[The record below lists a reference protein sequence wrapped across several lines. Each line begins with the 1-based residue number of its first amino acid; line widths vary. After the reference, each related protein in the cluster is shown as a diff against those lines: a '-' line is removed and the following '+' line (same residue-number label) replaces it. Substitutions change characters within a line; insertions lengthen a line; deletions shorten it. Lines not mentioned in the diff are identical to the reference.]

1 MPYNIRKNK
10 GVDLMPTAKQINDAR
25 NYLIAKEN
33 KLKETIIVT
42 ENILDSIGDYYKQNE
57 LQRKRR
63 DLLVELQQ
71 IDQTYA
77 PKLAG
82 LEFNEEALENI
93 ANLAEYLWNIDDQIT
108 VKMQESKDL
117 FRQAVAKAGEINPAE

>member
-1 MPYNIRKNK
+1 
-10 GVDLMPTAKQINDAR
+10 MPTEQQITDAR

-33 KLKETIIVT
+33 KLKEAIIVT
-42 ENILDSIGDYYKQNE
+42 ENILESVGDYYKQNE

-63 DLLVELQQ
+63 DLLAQLQE
-71 IDQTYA
+71 IDQIYA

-82 LEFNEEALENI
+82 VEFTEEALENI
-93 ANLAEYLWNIDDQIT
+93 TNLAEYLWDIDDQIT

-117 FRQAVAKAGEINPAE
+117 FRQAVAKAGEINEE